1 MTDNFQVEEGAML
14 YSKSSAYQVQY
25 LLGRGSFGEVAQCRK
40 FATNE
45 NVALKVMRSWQCIED
60 AKSEEDILKQ
70 MKLSNCH
77 LFNIVLWNDSFQ
89 YKKRYCLEFEKLD
102 ISLYE
107 FLRKRRSM
115 SLKLKEIR
123 PIVQQLAIALDFL
136 DVVDIVHSYGGT
148 LQTLYYR
155 SPEIL
160 LGNEFNGAI
169 DVWSLGCI
177 AAKMLTGNV
186 LFPGS
191 DEYDMLRHIILG
203 IGAPPSHLLNAGMFT
218 HEYFCATF
226 REEGPPVWRFKTP
239 REVRNSIKLF
249 PRTIRSLRDLI
260 KKSDKLSDKARVCDG
275 DQESFLDLMTKML
288 MVDTAQRITPN
299 QILQHP
305 FITMSHLSGESKS
318 CSLVKSCFGQSSD
331 NKKDDD
337 LEVASSSTAIP
348 ARQTENGGLSSD
360 EHPTFAGQ
368 TAKKKRKRD
377 GGKTTKK
384 TPLLKRKRDQAKSC
398 SSFGGSSSAKKRKTE
413 NLNEDLEDSV
423 NTLLNETVEVPSK
436 KRKRAD
442 EESCPEE
449 RSGRKSRKIN

>member
-123 PIVQQLAIALDFL
+123 AIVQQLAIALDFL
-136 DVVDIVHSYGGT
+136 DVVDIVHCDLKPANIMMVDHVRQPLKIKVIDFGLAVNNSAQHTGET

-177 AAKMLTGNV
+177 AAKTLTGNV

-191 DEYDMLRHIILG
+191 DEYDM
-203 IGAPPSHLLNAGMFT
+203 
-218 HEYFCATF
+218 
-226 REEGPPVWRFKTP
+226 TP

-275 DQESFLDLMTKML
+275 DQESFLDLITKML
-288 MVDTAQRITPN
+288 MVDAAQRITPS

-423 NTLLNETVEVPSK
+423 NKLLNKTVEVPSK
-436 KRKRAD
+436 KRKRAYED
-442 EESCPEE
+442 SCPEE
-449 RSGRKSRKIN
+449 RSGCKSRKIN

>member
-1 MTDNFQVEEGAML
+1 MTDNFQIEEGAML

-60 AKSEEDILKQ
+60 AKSEEDILRQ
-70 MKLSNCH
+70 MKLGNCH

-123 PIVQQLAIALDFL
+123 AIVQQLAIALDFL
-136 DVVDIVHSYGGT
+136 DVVDIVHCDLKPANIMMVDHVRQPLKIKVIDFGLAVNNSAQHTGET

-177 AAKMLTGNV
+177 AAKTLTGNV

-191 DEYDMLRHIILG
+191 DEYDM
-203 IGAPPSHLLNAGMFT
+203 
-218 HEYFCATF
+218 
-226 REEGPPVWRFKTP
+226 
-239 REVRNSIKLF
+239 
-249 PRTIRSLRDLI
+249 
-260 KKSDKLSDKARVCDG
+260 KSDKLSDKARVCDG

-288 MVDTAQRITPN
+288 MVDAAQRITPS

-305 FITMSHLSGESKS
+305 FITMSHLSGDSKS

-331 NKKDDD
+331 NKEDDD

-423 NTLLNETVEVPSK
+423 NKLLNKTVEVPSK

-449 RSGRKSRKIN
+449 RSGCKSRKIN

>member
-60 AKSEEDILKQ
+60 AKSEEDILRQ
-70 MKLSNCH
+70 MKLGNCH

-123 PIVQQLAIALDFL
+123 AIVQQLAIALDFL
-136 DVVDIVHSYGGT
+136 DVVDIVHCDLKPANIMMVDHVRQPLKIKVIDFGLAVNNSAQHTGET

-169 DVWSLGCI
+169 D
-177 AAKMLTGNV
+177 
-186 LFPGS
+186 
-191 DEYDMLRHIILG
+191 
-203 IGAPPSHLLNAGMFT
+203 
-218 HEYFCATF
+218 
-226 REEGPPVWRFKTP
+226 
-239 REVRNSIKLF
+239 
-249 PRTIRSLRDLI
+249 
-260 KKSDKLSDKARVCDG
+260 KSDKLSDKARVCDG

-288 MVDTAQRITPN
+288 MVDAAQRITPS

-305 FITMSHLSGESKS
+305 FITMSHLSGDSKS

-331 NKKDDD
+331 NKEDDD

-423 NTLLNETVEVPSK
+423 NTLLNENSRGPPK

-449 RSGRKSRKIN
+449 RPGCKSRKIN

>member
-1 MTDNFQVEEGAML
+1 MPGNFQVEEGAML

-70 MKLSNCH
+70 MKLGNCH

-123 PIVQQLAIALDFL
+123 PIVKQLAIALDFL
-136 DVVDIVHSYGGT
+136 DLVDIVHCDLKPANIMMVDHVRQPLKIKVIDFGLAVNNSAQHTGET

-177 AAKMLTGNV
+177 AAKMLTGKV

-191 DEYDMLRHIILG
+191 VEYDMLRHIILG
-203 IGAPPSHLLNAGMFT
+203 IGEPTQAICSMLECSHMSISVQHSEKRDPQCGDLN
-218 HEYFCATF
+218 
-226 REEGPPVWRFKTP
+226 
-239 REVRNSIKLF
+239 
-249 PRTIRSLRDLI
+249 
-260 KKSDKLSDKARVCDG
+260 
-275 DQESFLDLMTKML
+275 
-288 MVDTAQRITPN
+288 
-299 QILQHP
+299 
-305 FITMSHLSGESKS
+305 
-318 CSLVKSCFGQSSD
+318 VKSCFGPSSD
-331 NKKDDD
+331 NKEDDD

-348 ARQTENGGLSSD
+348 ARQNKNGGLSSD
-360 EHPTFAGQ
+360 AHPTFAEK
-368 TAKKKRKRD
+368 TRKRD
-377 GGKTTKK
+377 SGNTTKK

-413 NLNEDLEDSV
+413 NLNEDLEDSA

-449 RSGRKSRKIN
+449 RSGCKSRKIN